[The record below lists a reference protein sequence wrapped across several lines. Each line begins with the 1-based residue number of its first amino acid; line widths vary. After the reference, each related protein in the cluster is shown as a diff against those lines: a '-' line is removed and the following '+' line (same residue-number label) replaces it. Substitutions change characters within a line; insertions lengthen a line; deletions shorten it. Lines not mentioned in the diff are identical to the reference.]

1 METESVAPIRTAP
14 DLISKHSGGV
24 QTLTYMHTRGQMCLH
39 TTGGWENSVTCES
52 EKEDEERRK
61 KLKKPEHRVDEGRVQ
76 RKEDE
81 TSCQRR
87 KLAAD

>member
-61 KLKKPEHRVDEGRVQ
+61 KLKKPEHRVDANAEEGR
-76 RKEDE
+76 
-81 TSCQRR
+81 
-87 KLAAD
+87 